1 VPKEGYSEL
10 DFPTK
15 GERWCFVPIKNWFA
29 VIVGVIC
36 ITLGLSSPTAF
47 GQAFHTTSAMNTGQ
61 DWFNTNPVY
70 SNTVWVRTDKG
81 GTPSYASGIMLD
93 SYNMLV
99 SGHQLFSTSQGGQ
112 TNTVVM
118 GTGTSHLTDPG
129 TTYAASHWEWHS
141 GWNGSVFSQSPDIGI
156 VHFSEGI
163 PGFSALTI
171 GSSILG
177 EELRGGGFGRRAVGG
192 QWQDLDGF
200 GRGYKM
206 WVDNF
211 GTQTVSTD
219 YIRSDFLPTFLRSDP
234 MAGGA
239 TFGSSGSGVFNL
251 SGDLVGLTV
260 GYGGSMPA
268 PGFATFSLR
277 LDLYEDWITPRMYVV
292 PAPGALA
299 LLGMAGLF
307 GALRRRAA

>member
-1 VPKEGYSEL
+1 
-10 DFPTK
+10 
-15 GERWCFVPIKNWFA
+15 VPIKNWFA

-81 GTPSYASGIMLD
+81 GVERYASGIMLD
-93 SYNMLV
+93 PYNMLV
-99 SGHQLFSTSQGGQ
+99 SGHQLFSSGQGH

-118 GTGTSHLTDPG
+118 GTGSSHLTDPG
-129 TTYAASHWEWHS
+129 LMISASNWMYHP
-141 GWNGSVFSQSPDIGI
+141 GWNGSVFSQTVDLGI
-156 VHFSEGI
+156 AHFPEGV
-163 PGFSALTI
+163 PGISTLTI

-177 EELRGGGFGRRAVGG
+177 EQLFAGGFGQAAAGG

-206 WVDNF
+206 WVDGF
-211 GTQTVSTD
+211 GNGGTISSN
-219 YIRSDFLPTFLRSDP
+219 YIKSDFLPMFLRNDP
-234 MAGGA
+234 MAGGGSP
-239 TFGSSGSGVFNL
+239 GSSGSGVFNL
-251 SGDLVGLTV
+251 SGDLVGLLV
-260 GYGGSMPA
+260 GGSAGGGPA
-268 PGFATFSLR
+268 PPFGTYSLR
-277 LDLYEDWITPRMYVV
+277 LDLYEGWITQNMYVV